1 MIDWSRMTRKEQEI
15 IDYIN
20 INNNNNNTNNAK

>member
-20 INNNNNNTNNAK
+20 ISNNNNNTNNAK